1 MAVSLGGIG
10 AIVACGAGAFL
21 AGLVALQGCSSG
33 DPGLLGSTFS
43 TGGAGGGAS
52 DDGGSNGTA
61 PSLTSTANALPGCSV
76 TVDGGGVCG
85 CSDLNLAVDPPNL
98 YYVLDRSASMSE
110 NGKWNTIRTVVSGLM
125 ASIGPRAQF
134 AATVFP
140 SPLSSSNNQYACAA
154 GTEVFPLTLGDAP
167 AGTKGPHYQAFLQS
181 MELAP
186 VGGTPTAAT
195 LASLIHPLTQLSGK
209 TFVILATDGAPNC
222 NTDETS
228 CNAAACTLNI
238 ESDYPCSPT
247 TQSCCD
253 PSVTPGSTGENCI
266 DQDATASSITAL
278 KNAGIL
284 TYVIGIP
291 GSEAYAAAL
300 DQFAEAGGTSRGS
313 EPQYY
318 AATTSDET
326 AIQTTL
332 STVAAKIVGSCTI
345 TLSAAPPDP
354 SLVNV
359 YFDET
364 LVAQDPANGW
374 VINGATV
381 TLEGTSCTQ
390 VTTGQVLDV
399 RVIAGCPTAL
409 R

>member
-1 MAVSLGGIG
+1 MALSLGGIG
-10 AIVACGAGAFL
+10 AIVACGAGVVL
-21 AGLVALQGCSSG
+21 CGLVALDGCSSS
-33 DPGLLGSTFS
+33 DPGLLGSTFGI
-43 TGGAGGGAS
+43 GGAGGGS
-52 DDGGSNGTA
+52 GGDAGSSSTT
-61 PSLTSTANALPGCSV
+61 PSLTSSANALPGCNV
-76 TVDGGGVCG
+76 DVDGGGVCG
-85 CSDLNLAVDPPNL
+85 CSDLDLAVDPPNL
-98 YYVLDRSASMSE
+98 YYVLDRSGSMATD
-110 NGKWNTIRTVVSGLM
+110 GKWNTIRTVVSGLM
-125 ASIGPRAQF
+125 ASIGPRGQF

-140 SPLSSSNNQYACAA
+140 SPLSSGDNQYACAA
-154 GTEVFPLTLGDAP
+154 GTEVFPLTLGDSP
-167 AGTKGPHYQAFLQS
+167 AGTKGPHYQKFLQS
-181 MELAP
+181 LEVAP

-195 LASLIHPLTQLSGK
+195 LASLIHPLTQLTGK

-222 NTDETS
+222 SDETACGAS
-228 CNAAACTLNI
+228 QCTLNI
-238 ESDYPCSPT
+238 ESDDSCSPST
-247 TQSCCD
+247 PSCCD
-253 PSVTPGSTGENCI
+253 PSVTQGALGANCI
-266 DQDATASSITAL
+266 DSDATADSITAL

-291 GSEAYAAAL
+291 GSEAYASAL
-300 DQFAEAGGTSRGS
+300 DQFAEAGGTARGS

-318 AATTSDET
+318 AATTTDET

-359 YFDET
+359 YFDEA

-390 VTTGQVLDV
+390 VETGQVLDV